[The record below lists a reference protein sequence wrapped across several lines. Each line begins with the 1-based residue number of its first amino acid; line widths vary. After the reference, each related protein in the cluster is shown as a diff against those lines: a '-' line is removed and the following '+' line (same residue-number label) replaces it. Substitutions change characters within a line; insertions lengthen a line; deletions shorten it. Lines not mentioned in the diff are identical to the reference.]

1 MSRNGLIQRSFT
13 LSPDFGTVDYGS
25 FSSGMSF
32 LRGVRPEGTVTLD
45 DTEYNVG
52 ALVQEQGFSGY
63 VYTHKDGSTTP
74 PHRLT
79 QPRVVTSYFNRS
91 GVLLGVNTTAWRY
104 ASHTTGAPT
113 VTVPWTPGTRH
124 SPKDVS
130 WPPKGLRLDVTFK
143 APPSAPAAHQG
154 VQIQVHEPCYCPSPV
169 PPALSP
175 LPTTDLSSLWWT
187 SVAL

>member
-1 MSRNGLIQRSFT
+1 M
-13 LSPDFGTVDYGS
+13 
-25 FSSGMSF
+25 
-32 LRGVRPEGTVTLD
+32 
-45 DTEYNVG
+45 
-52 ALVQEQGFSGY
+52 
-63 VYTHKDGSTTP
+63 P
-74 PHRLT
+74 P
-79 QPRVVTSYFNRS
+79 PCTSYFNRS

-154 VQIQVHEPCYCPSPV
+154 VQIQVHEAALLQ
-169 PPALSP
+169 PALPFPPCILFPP
-175 LPTTDLSSLWWT
+175 LI
-187 SVAL
+187 